1 MGSTGENNSIGGV
14 NCLFPT
20 PENPF
25 YHLRLY
31 FHSDE
36 KQPCRINKALVNGK
50 PVRDFYVYH
59 NNLFQKNRQVKNG
72 GLNEIIIRFDW
83 KRDENIK
90 VEIKGTTSD
99 RKQPFSLADHITASS
114 YGGYWDPSWKHYA
127 GIVCSETAG
136 FTRINEPV
144 HVTLALYSDRITD
157 PEKELRIVA
166 VDPDSGVT
174 SEIPSQ
180 VYEKCNYTCDKPDER
195 YQPTTICE
203 IAFLADVPANTS
215 RVYLA
220 FYGNPGVGAPNYGKG
235 LSISGQGLGLT
246 LENQFYNVRLS
257 ETSGAIDEIN
267 VKMGADVTFDHHL
280 ETNGALHWNPGI
292 YAPPRP
298 WLHASD
304 WNPPEKHSSTVGN
317 IFAMTRRNGPMEH
330 YPEAEISITYTFYD
344 RVPWILMSSTVEINR
359 DIDVK
364 ALRNGEVVFN
374 RKVVKEFA
382 WREPGGKTGST
393 VITDLPRH
401 PTRAM
406 VLPHDTPWVC
416 FFNRDLEGGLG
427 LVTVD
432 LANFRKDGGFSRTFQ
447 PYSYLHWGPW
457 VYYARPLVYTY
468 ISSNPGKMIN
478 VQAGN
483 VYYEKMAF
491 VPLRFERDEKTHEYL
506 ERIYK
511 QLSNPLYISVIEDT
525 DDRAPREFMPPILVE
540 EFEEMEDS

>member
-1 MGSTGENNSIGGV
+1 MGSTGENNHIRGV

-20 PENPF
+20 PEHPF
-25 YHLRLY
+25 YHLKLY
-31 FHSDE
+31 FISDE
-36 KQPCRINKALVNGK
+36 KQPCRINKALINGK

-59 NNLFQKNRQVKNG
+59 NNIFQKTRQVKSG

-83 KRDENIK
+83 KRNEDIN

-99 RKQPFSLADHITASS
+99 KKQPYSRADQITAPP
-114 YGGYWDPSWKHYA
+114 YGGYWDPSWKYYA
-127 GIVCSETAG
+127 GIVCKETAG
-136 FTRINEPV
+136 LSRINEPV
-144 HVTLALYSDRITD
+144 HVTLALYSDRVTD
-157 PEKELRIVA
+157 PAKELRIVA
-166 VDPDSGVT
+166 IDPESGIT
-174 SEIPSQ
+174 AETPSQ
-180 VYEKCNYTCDKPDER
+180 VYEKSNYDCERPDER

-203 IAFLADVPANTS
+203 VAFLADVPANSS

-220 FYGNPGVGAPNYGKG
+220 FYGNPGADAPNYKKG
-235 LSISGQGLGLT
+235 LTVSGQGLGLT
-246 LENQFYNVRLS
+246 LENQFYNVRLA

-267 VKMGADVTFDHHL
+267 VKMGVDVTFDHHL

-304 WNPPEKHSSTVGN
+304 WDPPERQSSTVGN
-317 IFAMTRRNGPMEH
+317 IFTMTRRNGTMEH

-344 RVPWILMSSTVEINR
+344 RVPWILMSSTIEITG

-393 VITDLPRH
+393 LITDLPRH
-401 PTRAM
+401 PRRAM

-416 FFNRDLEGGLG
+416 FFNRDLKSGLG

-478 VQAGN
+478 VPAGN

-491 VPLRFERDEKTHEYL
+491 VPLRFERDDKTHEYL

-511 QLSNPLYISVIEDT
+511 QLSNPLYINVIEDT

-540 EFEEMEDS
+540 EFEEMEDG